1 MRAITDA
8 YHLGVLWL
16 LSIVARRVV
25 ERIYHHGHED
35 GATELR
41 EWMRKEL
48 QQVQADLL
56 ADRARSYRQGFA
68 DAMRMYDDE
77 PIAEPVER
85 VN

>member
-16 LSIVARRVV
+16 LSLVARRVV
-25 ERIYHHGHED
+25 ERIYSHGHED
-35 GATELR
+35 GANELR
-41 EWMRKEL
+41 EWMRREL

-56 ADRARSYRQGFA
+56 TDRARSYRQGFA

-77 PIAEPVER
+77 PIVEPVER